1 MKRLR
6 NLIVAATASCA
17 VAGSAGA
24 QEVKVG
30 VVLSNTGTFAFVGA
44 PVINAIRLAHEEM
57 VAASFFGAT
66 KVTLMVEDNRS
77 DKQEALTLINRMA
90 TRDNAVMIIGPVST
104 GEAMAAA
111 PLAVDLKIPL
121 FTTATAPDVLKA
133 GPWIFKSTETAE
145 QFMTPLGKHVA
156 ETVKP
161 KSCTYVFIR
170 DNEGYV
176 RQKDILRDVM
186 KAGGVAVAGEESI
199 LAADSD
205 FTALAT
211 KIVAA
216 KPDCLYLG
224 TPPEQGA
231 NIVIQARQAGMPAK
245 TVLVGNTGMG
255 SARYLNAGGKL
266 VEGTLLPAEFVPTGV
281 NELGRKF
288 IENYTQEI
296 RQCAR
301 LLGRGRL
308 FDDADR
314 RQCHQECRPQSH
326 ARGGARRHGKD
337 EEPAGRHRA
346 RRLLARR
353 QSDPDVRRGGPA
365 DQGREVG
372 QAIAEG
378 RRAEI
383 AGAAPQRGRRA
394 RVFRRSHARAAQYA
408 PAFALRAPY
417 ALIGR
422 AP

>member
-1 MKRLR
+1 MKTVMKAL
-6 NLIVAATASCA
+6 AAACMSAAAVTAAS
-17 VAGSAGA
+17 A
-24 QEVKVG
+24 QEVKLG

-44 PVINAIRLAHEEM
+44 PVINAIRLAYDEM
-57 VAASFFGAT
+57 VASNYFGAT

-121 FTTATAPDVLKA
+121 FTTATAPDVLKP

-156 ETVKP
+156 EKVKP
-161 KSCTYVFIR
+161 KSCVFVFIR

-176 RQKDILRDVM
+176 RQKDILRDTM

-211 KIVAA
+211 KIVGSTS
-216 KPDCLYLG
+216 DCLYLG

-231 NIVIQARQAGMPAK
+231 NIVIQARQAGMPAS

-266 VEGTLLPAEFVPTGV
+266 VEGTLLPAEFVPAGV
-281 NELGRKF
+281 NDIGKKF
-288 IENYTQEI
+288 IESYTRKYGNAPDSWAAVGYSMMLIAGNAIKQAGPNPSREAV
-296 RQCAR
+296 RDAMAR
-301 LLGRGRL
+301 TRDLPVIIGQGR
-308 FDDADR
+308 FSIDADR
-314 RQCHQECRPQSH
+314 IPSF
-326 ARGGARRHGKD
+326 
-337 EEPAGRHRA
+337 
-346 RRLLARR
+346 
-353 QSDPDVRRGGPA
+353 
-365 DQGREVG
+365 
-372 QAIAEG
+372 
-378 RRAEI
+378 
-383 AGAAPQRGRRA
+383 GAAVLQIKDGKWVQP
-394 RVFRRSHARAAQYA
+394 
-408 PAFALRAPY
+408 
-417 ALIGR
+417 
-422 AP
+422 